1 VSGRRAALSGRGAA
15 VSGRR
20 AAVRE
25 KGLLHALGL
34 GLSAG
39 LVVLVLGLATVL
51 IVVPKVAGATPL
63 TVLTSS
69 MEPRLP
75 PGTLIVVKPTP
86 ADEIRIGDVVT
97 YQIESGRPEVI
108 SHRVIEI
115 VSSSDGGTA
124 FVTKGDNNSE
134 PDEAAVLPEQVRGT
148 LWYSVPWLGFVNQV
162 VNGDARSWIVP
173 LLAIALLG
181 YAGYSLATGL
191 VEAQRR
197 RSRTRKARPAPR

>member
-1 VSGRRAALSGRGAA
+1 MSGRRAA

-20 AAVRE
+20 AAVRGR
-25 KGLLHALGL
+25 GLRHALGL

-39 LVVLVLGLATVL
+39 LLAVVLGLAVVL
-51 IVVPKVAGATPL
+51 IVVPKAAGATPL
-63 TVLTSS
+63 TVLTGS

-75 PGTLIVVKPTP
+75 PGTLIVVAPTP
-86 ADEIRIGDVVT
+86 VDEIRIGDVVT

-108 SHRVIEI
+108 SHRVTEI

-124 FVTKGDNNSE
+124 FVTKGDANSE
-134 PDEAAVLPEQVRGT
+134 PDAALVLPEQVRGT

-173 LLAIALLG
+173 LLAVALLG
-181 YAGYSLATGL
+181 YAGYALATGL

-197 RSRTRKARPAPR
+197 RVRTRRARPASR

>member
-1 VSGRRAALSGRGAA
+1 VSGRRAA

-20 AAVRE
+20 AAVSQ

-39 LVVLVLGLATVL
+39 LFVLVLGLATVL

-86 ADEIRIGDVVT
+86 VDEIRIGDVVT

-134 PDEAAVLPEQVRGT
+134 PDAALVLPEQIRGT
-148 LWYSVPWLGFVNQV
+148 LWYSLPWLGFVNQV

-197 RSRTRKARPAPR
+197 RARTRKARPAPR

>member
-1 VSGRRAALSGRGAA
+1 VSGRR
-15 VSGRR
+15 V
-20 AAVRE
+20 AVRE

-34 GLSAG
+34 GLSVGVFAS
-39 LVVLVLGLATVL
+39 VLGLAMVL
-51 IVVPKVAGATPL
+51 IVVPKAAGATPL

-86 ADEIRIGDVVT
+86 PGDIRLGDVVT
-97 YQIESGRPEVI
+97 YQIESGRPEVV
-108 SHRVIEI
+108 SHRVTEI

-134 PDEAAVLPEQVRGT
+134 PDAALVLPEQVRGT
-148 LWYSVPWLGFVNQV
+148 LWYSVPWAGFVNQV

-181 YAGYSLATGL
+181 YAGYALAAGL
-191 VEAQRR
+191 VEARR
-197 RSRTRKARPAPR
+197 RRVRTRRTRPAPR

>member
-1 VSGRRAALSGRGAA
+1 VSGRRAA

-20 AAVRE
+20 AAASA
-25 KGLLHALGL
+25 KGLRHALGL

-39 LVVLVLGLATVL
+39 LFAVVLGLAVVL
-51 IVVPKVAGATPL
+51 IVVPKAAGATPL
-63 TVLTSS
+63 TVLTGS

-75 PGTLIVVKPTP
+75 PGTLIVVAPTP
-86 ADEIRIGDVVT
+86 VDEIRLGDVVT

-108 SHRVIEI
+108 SHRVTEI

-124 FVTKGDNNSE
+124 FVTKGDANSE
-134 PDEAAVLPEQVRGT
+134 PDAALVLPEQVRGT

-173 LLAIALLG
+173 LLAVALLG
-181 YAGYSLATGL
+181 YAGYALATGL

-197 RSRTRKARPAPR
+197 RVRTRRARPASR

>member
-1 VSGRRAALSGRGAA
+1 VT
-15 VSGRR
+15 GRR
-20 AAVRE
+20 AAVRPR
-25 KGLLHALGL
+25 GLRHALGL

-39 LVVLVLGLATVL
+39 LLAVVLGLAVVL

-63 TVLTSS
+63 TVLTGS

-86 ADEIRIGDVVT
+86 VDEIRIGDVVT
-97 YQIESGRPEVI
+97 YQIESGRPEVV
-108 SHRVIEI
+108 SHRVTEI

-124 FVTKGDNNSE
+124 FVTKGDANSE
-134 PDEAAVLPEQVRGT
+134 PDAALVLPEQVRGT

-173 LLAIALLG
+173 LLAVALLG
-181 YAGYSLATGL
+181 YAGYALATGML
-191 VEAQRR
+191 EAHRR
-197 RSRTRKARPAPR
+197 RTRRARPAPR